1 MIKKHITKIRVL
13 LALFTLSLFITSCNE
28 NKEEELFNQSPTER
42 MKQREKELRDLLLSS
57 EHGWK
62 TVYFTD
68 NNNLGGYT
76 FLFDFLDE
84 SRVRTIGNFNN
95 NISPV
100 ESEYTIGL
108 NTTTTLIF
116 TTKSELHEL
125 SDSGNSAPL
134 PNFGG
139 SGYKGDFN
147 FMYYGVENDE
157 IVFRTSRDFVE
168 VRFKKAT
175 AEDWTDFQKY
185 QDMKDFLNNSSG
197 HLAYE
202 NDGTIHNFS
211 YNGNGEVRFATNL
224 EGNTS
229 LNFGVGFTSN
239 GIEISPAIDVNGTK
253 YSEFTLNEAENKYV
267 SLDGNFSIS
276 IVASPLDMS
285 LVWRTQINPTLNSTS
300 FIQSFNEVKTVHDSV
315 FPTLPLGNIIA
326 FGDGE
331 IVYDLGGR
339 FVAIHNMSYSGVLG
353 DETLISIG
361 KQTPGL
367 NWSFVPHLDPMV
379 DLIISK
385 SPYKVQ
391 SINPDVA
398 RLTSKSDADFWFIII
413 K

>member
-1 MIKKHITKIRVL
+1 MIKKHITKIRIL
-13 LALFTLSLFITSCNE
+13 LALFALSFFFTSCSE
-28 NKEEELFNQSPTER
+28 NKEELFNQSPTER
-42 MKQREKELRDLLLSS
+42 MEQREKELRDLLLSS

-76 FLFDFLDE
+76 FLFNFLDE
-84 SRVRTIGNFNN
+84 SKVKTIGNFND
-95 NISPV
+95 NISPI

-157 IVFRTSRDFVE
+157 IIFKTSRDFVE

-175 AEDWTDFQKY
+175 AEDWTNFQNY
-185 QDMKDFLNNSSG
+185 QDMKNYLNNSSG
-197 HLAYE
+197 HLAYQI
-202 NDGTIHNFS
+202 DGEIYNFS
-211 YNGNGEVRFATNL
+211 YNGKNAIRFATSL
-224 EGNTS
+224 EGNS
-229 LNFGVGFTSN
+229 NLNFGVGFSSD
-239 GIEISPAIDVNGTK
+239 GIIISPAIDVNGTK
-253 YSEFTLNEAENKYV
+253 YSEFTLNKTENKYV
-267 SLDGNFSIS
+267 SLDGNFSIT

-285 LVWRTQINPTLNSTS
+285 LVWRTQINPTLNSAS
-300 FIQSFNEVKTVHDSV
+300 FIQSFNGVKTAHDAV
-315 FPTLPLGNIIA
+315 FPTLPLGDIIA

-353 DETLISIG
+353 DDTLLSIG

-367 NWSFVPHLDPMV
+367 NWSFVPHLNPMV

-398 RLTSKSDADFWFIII
+398 RLTSESDADFWFIII

>member
-13 LALFTLSLFITSCNE
+13 LALFTLSFFITSCNE

-76 FLFDFLDE
+76 FLFNFLDE
-84 SRVRTIGNFNN
+84 SRVETIGNFNN

-100 ESEYTIGL
+100 ESEYIIGL

-157 IVFRTSRDFVE
+157 IIFKTSRDFVE

-202 NDGTIHNFS
+202 NDGVVHNFS
-211 YNGNGEVRFATNL
+211 YNGNGEVRFATSL
-224 EGNTS
+224 EGNSS

-239 GIEISPAIDVNGTK
+239 GIEISPAIGVNGTK
-253 YSEFTLNEAENKYV
+253 YSEFILNKTENKYT
-267 SLDGNFSIS
+267 SIDGNFSIS
-276 IVASPLDMS
+276 LVSSPIDMTVTWTTAARPAFSNQEFIDTFNTVKPIHDS
-285 LVWRTQINPTLNSTS
+285 LFPPFPLNDIYLLGGDEITFLIGSTS
-300 FIQSFNEVKTVHDSV
+300 GVHGMSF
-315 FPTLPLGNIIA
+315 
-326 FGDGE
+326 
-331 IVYDLGGR
+331 
-339 FVAIHNMSYSGVLG
+339 SGVLG
-353 DETLISIG
+353 NEDLLAIG
-361 KQTPGL
+361 KLAPGR
-367 NWSFVPHLDPMV
+367 NWSLLPHLNPLV
-379 DLIISK
+379 DLLVNK

-391 SINPDVA
+391 LINPDTA
-398 RLTSKSDADFWFIII
+398 ILTSDGDPDFVFTMI